1 MTVLLLHGSFVDE
14 FLIEIVLPVL
24 MFIGLYKWA
33 DRKSKREKAAKK
45 ASAAV
50 TPITPITPIKRT
62 EAPEHQESAGTGSE
76 RQ

>member
-24 MFIGLYKWA
+24 MFIGLYIWA

-45 ASAAV
+45 AGATL
-50 TPITPITPIKRT
+50 TPITPPSPIKPIT
-62 EAPEHQESAGTGSE
+62 GPERQESAREGSE
-76 RQ
+76 R

>member
-24 MFIGLYKWA
+24 MFIGLYIWA

-45 ASAAV
+45 AGATL
-50 TPITPITPIKRT
+50 TPITPTSPIKPIT
-62 EAPEHQESAGTGSE
+62 GPERQESAREGSE
-76 RQ
+76 R